1 MVAARTWVTGP
12 RDTGLEL
19 PGEQRLS
26 WHPEP
31 GTLEPEGLCPVGLL
45 LQHRLPKTV

>member
-26 WHPEP
+26 C
-31 GTLEPEGLCPVGLL
+31 TLSLAHWNPRGSAL
-45 LQHRLPKTV
+45 